1 MLSKLQAKIELLN
14 QYINEIIVV
23 IKAYSHSDRI
33 KSTKDL
39 KYIAEEL
46 ATIIIEGRS
55 NVTYLADVEDTSNYV
70 ALQTPVVSNGET
82 TSFYLGSNSRTTIY
96 DSKSGTTVY
105 NYILAKNHTI
115 TNYAVDS
122 IEKNDEGWK
131 HFNIIVRAN
140 STFTSFHIRNSNII
154 ALRASLNVDTADL
167 TEFCM
172 NNKQLRTVHMSTNA
186 TTMTRAFADCSNLMC
201 CEFTNNPQ
209 FQYCD
214 EMFLN
219 CSSLLSV
226 KLDLSKCTNAT
237 DIFKNC
243 TNLQT
248 IELENGII
256 NDVITELDLSYC
268 TKMTLNNTVA
278 FLNSL
283 QVNEGN
289 MKIIYIAHNLSSAQK
304 TAFRNRGYNPIY
316 KVNE

>member
-1 MLSKLQAKIELLN
+1 MLSKLQRKIQLLN

-23 IKAYSHSDRI
+23 IKAYSNSNQI
-33 KSTKDL
+33 QSTKDL
-39 KYIAEEL
+39 KYVAEEL
-46 ATIIIEGRS
+46 ASIIVESRHNIS
-55 NVTYLADVEDTSNYV
+55 YLAEV
-70 ALQTPVVSNGET
+70 ADAEIYIAMQTPTCTDGEK
-82 TSFYLGSNSRTTIY
+82 TSFYLGNDYRTTIY
-96 DSKSGTTVY
+96 DSKNGTTIY
-105 NYILAKNHTI
+105 NYILSKTFNI
-115 TNYAVDS
+115 TNYKTNV
-122 IEKNDEGWK
+122 EPNDEGWTPFSIIIRSSSA
-131 HFNIIVRAN
+131 FNN
-140 STFTSFHIRNSNII
+140 FYIRNSNII
-154 ALRASLNVDTADL
+154 ALKANLNIENQNL

-201 CEFTNNPQ
+201 CEFTNNLQ

-256 NDVITELDLSYC
+256 NDVITELDLSSC

-283 QVNEGN
+283 QVNEGD
-289 MKIIYIAHNLSSAQK
+289 MKTVYIPINTLSSAQK
-304 TAFRNRGYNPIY
+304 TAFRNKGYNPVY
-316 KVNE
+316 KTNE